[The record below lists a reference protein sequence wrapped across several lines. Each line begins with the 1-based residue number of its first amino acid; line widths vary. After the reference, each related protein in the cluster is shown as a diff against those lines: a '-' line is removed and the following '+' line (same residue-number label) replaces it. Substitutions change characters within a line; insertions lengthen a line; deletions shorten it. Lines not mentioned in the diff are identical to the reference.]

1 MLRSPHRLL
10 SEPWMFPKEWVQKMG
25 GESCDDCSKCAASEL
40 STWFAQKDVDDIAAA
55 GLNTVRIPIGYWII
69 EDLPKGGLE
78 FLKNGL
84 RMLKEKGIHVML
96 DFHAMPGVSSANQMF
111 AGRCTSDVRFYTD
124 KNYERA
130 LTWAAVMTEMVY
142 RDPDFS
148 TVFAIEAIN
157 EPIMDASKTPGY
169 GNYQKRFVEAV
180 RSVESKFGVSCPGV
194 DRGRIV
200 SDPLSLAADKVVV
213 RVLEKAI
220 SILNKTADKP
230 GLELLYP
237 STHINSTLN
246 LGGVEISA
254 IRQGHGAGRLPLPMS
269 AVTQSIPVKRSIDDH
284 ISRNPTAAANG
295 PQLYDAHLY
304 FSFGGVADPNPDS
317 YMRTICNTDR
327 VKNAYADNN
336 NPLVFGEWSLAT
348 NFDASEDFIRDWAD
362 AQRYIY
368 AGQADGWIFWSHKIE
383 QGSPYIP
390 YWSYFSALKAGYLR
404 RIRVDLLI
412 PMYASHGLRT
422 GLRLRFKDVVVL
434 LIVPLA
440 YTPMINSKMFA
451 GNHRRGYQEL
461 NFNIANGE
469 EGGDRDRPL
478 IVQLLDSALVVQ
490 DHCDAVD
497 INFGCPQDIAK
508 KGHYGSFLQDD
519 WDLVYKL
526 SKLIAGLADWTQIA
540 AVKKALKIPV
550 FANGN
555 ILYPEDVKA
564 CLEATGADGVMS
576 AEANLY
582 NPALF
587 AGLPPDSPLVTG
599 PRDHTDLAI
608 EYLEIV
614 KELKTDTAPS
624 AVKGHLFKLMRPALG
639 RETDL
644 RDRIGRVNPKGPSK
658 SKDYKKSRAWVDEY
672 LEIVKEL
679 KTRMERDKAAAA
691 DSGDLAKEGLPLPH
705 WSAQPYVRPPPVL
718 ASNGKQEKG
727 KAKKGKLAANLPPP
741 DVGCPA
747 EDAEKLEKAEAEVAV
762 KSALESG
769 VKRAATPTEVA
780 ALEAKRPRLEDEP
793 LKVADEDAQL
803 FLSDILFYFIFPA
816 GVFFIVQSHS

>member
-1 MLRSPHRLL
+1 MTATESSVSPPTGKLGGYGFYEKVL
-10 SEPWMFPKEWVQKMG
+10 KSPKYVVAPMVDQ
-25 GESCDDCSKCAASEL
+25 SEL
-40 STWFAQKDVDDIAAA
+40 
-55 GLNTVRIPIGYWII
+55 
-69 EDLPKGGLE
+69 
-78 FLKNGL
+78 
-84 RMLKEKGIHVML
+84 
-96 DFHAMPGVSSANQMF
+96 
-111 AGRCTSDVRFYTD
+111 
-124 KNYERA
+124 
-130 LTWAAVMTEMVY
+130 
-142 RDPDFS
+142 
-148 TVFAIEAIN
+148 
-157 EPIMDASKTPGY
+157 
-169 GNYQKRFVEAV
+169 
-180 RSVESKFGVSCPGV
+180 
-194 DRGRIV
+194 
-200 SDPLSLAADKVVV
+200 
-213 RVLEKAI
+213 
-220 SILNKTADKP
+220 
-230 GLELLYP
+230 
-237 STHINSTLN
+237 
-246 LGGVEISA
+246 
-254 IRQGHGAGRLPLPMS
+254 
-269 AVTQSIPVKRSIDDH
+269 
-284 ISRNPTAAANG
+284 
-295 PQLYDAHLY
+295 
-304 FSFGGVADPNPDS
+304 
-317 YMRTICNTDR
+317 
-327 VKNAYADNN
+327 
-336 NPLVFGEWSLAT
+336 
-348 NFDASEDFIRDWAD
+348 
-362 AQRYIY
+362 
-368 AGQADGWIFWSHKIE
+368 
-383 QGSPYIP
+383 
-390 YWSYFSALKAGYLR
+390 
-404 RIRVDLLI
+404 
-412 PMYASHGLRT
+412 
-422 GLRLRFKDVVVL
+422 
-434 LIVPLA
+434 LA

-478 IVQLLDSALVVQ
+478 IVQFCGNDPEKLLDSALVVQ

-526 SKLIAGLADWTQIA
+526 INILHTNLKVPVTAKFRIFPDVNKTVEYAKMMERAGAQIVTCHGRTREQRGVNTGLADWTQIA
-540 AVKKALKIPV
+540 AVKKALKIP
-550 FANGN
+550 G
-555 ILYPEDVKA
+555 DVKA

-793 LKVADEDAQL
+793 LKAAEEDAL
-803 FLSDILFYFIFPA
+803 ALS
-816 GVFFIVQSHS
+816 Q

>member
-1 MLRSPHRLL
+1 MTATESSVSPPTGKLGGYEFYKKVL
-10 SEPWMFPKEWVQKMG
+10 KSPKYVVAPMVDQ
-25 GESCDDCSKCAASEL
+25 SEL
-40 STWFAQKDVDDIAAA
+40 AW
-55 GLNTVRIPIGYWII
+55 RI
-69 EDLPKGGLE
+69 
-78 FLKNGL
+78 
-84 RMLKEKGIHVML
+84 
-96 DFHAMPGVSSANQMF
+96 
-111 AGRCTSDVRFYTD
+111 
-124 KNYERA
+124 
-130 LTWAAVMTEMVY
+130 
-142 RDPDFS
+142 
-148 TVFAIEAIN
+148 
-157 EPIMDASKTPGY
+157 
-169 GNYQKRFVEAV
+169 
-180 RSVESKFGVSCPGV
+180 
-194 DRGRIV
+194 
-200 SDPLSLAADKVVV
+200 LS
-213 RVLEKAI
+213 R
-220 SILNKTADKP
+220 
-230 GLELLYP
+230 
-237 STHINSTLN
+237 
-246 LGGVEISA
+246 
-254 IRQGHGAGRLPLPMS
+254 R
-269 AVTQSIPVKRSIDDH
+269 
-284 ISRNPTAAANG
+284 
-295 PQLYDAHLY
+295 YD
-304 FSFGGVADPNPDS
+304 S
-317 YMRTICNTDR
+317 
-327 VKNAYADNN
+327 
-336 NPLVFGEWSLAT
+336 
-348 NFDASEDFIRDWAD
+348 
-362 AQRYIY
+362 Q
-368 AGQADGWIFWSHKIE
+368 
-383 QGSPYIP
+383 
-390 YWSYFSALKAGYLR
+390 
-404 RIRVDLLI
+404 
-412 PMYASHGLRT
+412 
-422 GLRLRFKDVVVL
+422 
-434 LIVPLA
+434 LA

-469 EGGDRDRPL
+469 EGGERDRPL
-478 IVQLLDSALVVQ
+478 IVQFCGNDPEKLLDSALVVQ

-526 SKLIAGLADWTQIA
+526 INILHTNLKVPVTAKFRIFPDVNKTVEYAKMMERAGAQIVTCHGRTREQRGVNTGLADWTQIA

-587 AGLPPDSPLVTG
+587 AGLPPDSSLVTG

-691 DSGDLAKEGLPLPH
+691 DSGDLTKEGLPLPH
-705 WSAQPYVRPPPVL
+705 WSAQPYVRPPPVP

-727 KAKKGKLAANLPPP
+727 KSKKGSLAANLPPP

-793 LKVADEDAQL
+793 LKVAEEDAL
-803 FLSDILFYFIFPA
+803 ALS
-816 GVFFIVQSHS
+816 Q